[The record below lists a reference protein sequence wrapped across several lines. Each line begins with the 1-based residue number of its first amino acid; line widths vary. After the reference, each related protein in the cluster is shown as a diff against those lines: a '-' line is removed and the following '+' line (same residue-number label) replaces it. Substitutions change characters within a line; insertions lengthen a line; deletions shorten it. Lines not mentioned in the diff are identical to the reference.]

1 MAAMMCLFAC
11 VCVCVVCSASSPKVT
26 ERVMQIL
33 LFWGVLGRNK
43 DAVEKALEAGVCSE
57 GGEGY

>member
-1 MAAMMCLFAC
+1 
-11 VCVCVVCSASSPKVT
+11 
-26 ERVMQIL
+26 MQIL